1 MSGKKLIIIGLLA
14 LAGIILCLVLAVVAI
29 IGIVFL
35 SDGCFYR
42 YSYNTN
48 AVNDSGIFGTDN
60 PQDIFNDI
68 ITNAGVASTKTT
80 ITNNVTLKANGN
92 YTSST
97 VELNQTVNDPTSYGQ
112 WLNTNLQVKDGQEVT
127 LRFRGDIS
135 LCRAYL
141 PKNNIQTINNTD
153 IDGKLIMLPRVGES
167 SAEPVYFLLDAQ
179 NNEWR
184 NIAELY
190 QGDHVV
196 ITLKKD
202 QITSSAVT
210 SIYDAINK
218 NTRNANCLENQ
229 TSYSPICGRYSSWD
243 PNNQYVDKCEFVAE
257 CVECNTRQ
265 ECSVPL
271 INGVCNGTYQT
282 VSDMCSCFRN
292 HYGTAPEA
300 YLNSG
305 KYNYPWSDN
314 LNDLQVNLNRD
325 CSTEQQYIDG
335 EYQNQRYFWYS
346 ASTAAGLLYRFDS
359 NESPTNPTALG
370 GDYYFAD
377 KPTVSSG
384 NDNVIF
390 DAILSTESGANGST
404 IQSADVSYL
413 QYRLYAHSENAVNT
427 GGYVLGIKQT
437 KCNRHNGE
445 SFSDPG
451 FDNRGQIEYAISD
464 SVPSDSSAQAL
475 TLTNGEVKLNANQ
488 EGTLWLKIKNKT
500 EDYKDSFGQYNVTLI
515 TQIDT
520 GNFLTDILTPFLNG
534 FKSTISDA
542 SEKIFLNMT
551 CLNGAQNGADCTNF
565 FNYIKGILTLYIMG
579 YGMMFLMGMVKIS
592 QTDLVIRVIK
602 VGLVAGLMSGATF
615 DFFRDYVFNTVT
627 NFADEIIANMSGYS
641 LFTDEEHI
649 SNPLAFMAEVLSNIL
664 LNPTFSAQIMALL
677 SMGIS
682 GIIYFIIMIVAI
694 GILLIVLFRSITI
707 YLMAFMALAVLM
719 GIAPLFLTFILFQ
732 KTKYMFDNW
741 VKYCFKYMLEPVV
754 LMAGIIVL
762 TQLITVFLDNI
773 LSFSVCW
780 KCVLPFRLPFPQI
793 EGVTPALLKIDIFC
807 VQWFAPWGYDPR
819 ESNLAI
825 NLQYIV
831 ILLILVYSLWG
842 YTDFSSQI
850 VSRITSSFGAPTAT
864 SMGRS
869 MSSPIESKALKATGL
884 DATSRAKMK
893 QSISASIKSHTKAIK
908 QRAVGSK
915 LKDKI
920 DHEIS
925 HQAKD
930 NVQQSSTASEN
941 GKKPNNNSPKQ
952 MSEKTK

>member
-29 IGIVFL
+29 IGIAFL

-68 ITNAGVASTKTT
+68 VTNAGVASARTT

-97 VELNQTVNDPTSYGQ
+97 AELDQSVTDPTSYGQ
-112 WLNTNLQVKDGQEVT
+112 WLNTNLKVTDGQEVT
-127 LRFRGDIS
+127 LRFRGDVS

-141 PKNNIQTINNTD
+141 PRNNIQTVNNTD
-153 IDGKLIMLPRVGES
+153 IDGKPIMLPRVGES

-190 QGDHVV
+190 KGDHVV

-202 QITSSAVT
+202 QVTSSAVT
-210 SIYDAINK
+210 SIYDAVNK
-218 NTRNANCLENQ
+218 NTKSADCLENQ

-265 ECSVPL
+265 ECSEPL
-271 INGVCNGTYQT
+271 VDGFCGGTYQT

-292 HYGTAPEA
+292 HYGNAPEP
-300 YLNSG
+300 YLNNG

-325 CSTEQQYIDG
+325 CATEQQYIDG

-359 NESPTNPTALG
+359 DESPTNPTALG
-370 GDYYFAD
+370 GDYRFAN

-390 DAILSTESGANGST
+390 DAISSDGMIPNGADT
-404 IQSADVSYL
+404 TYL
-413 QYRLYAHSENAVNT
+413 QYRLYTQSENAVNT
-427 GGYVLGIKQT
+427 GGYVIGIKQT
-437 KCNRHNGE
+437 KCNRHDGE
-445 SFSDPG
+445 SFSDQG
-451 FDNRGQIEYAISD
+451 FDNRGQIEYAISNEA
-464 SVPSDSSAQAL
+464 PSDSSAQPLSPA
-475 TLTNGEVKLNANQ
+475 NGEATLSANQ
-488 EGTLWLKIKNKT
+488 EGNLWLRIQNKA

-542 SEKIFLNMT
+542 SAKIFRNMT
-551 CLNGAQNGADCTNF
+551 CLNGAENGADCSNF

-602 VGLVAGLMSGATF
+602 IGLVAGLMSGSTF
-615 DFFRDYVFNTVT
+615 DFFRDYVFDTVT

-641 LFTDEEHI
+641 LFSDEEHI
-649 SNPLAFMAEVLSNIL
+649 ANPLAFMAEVLSNIL

-682 GIIYFIIMIVAI
+682 GIIYFIIMIIAI

-754 LMAGIIVL
+754 LMAGIIVI

-780 KCVLPFRLPFPQI
+780 KCVLPFKLPFPQI
-793 EGVTPALLKIDIFC
+793 EGVTPALLNIDIFC
-807 VQWFAPWGYDPR
+807 VKWFAPWGYDPR

-908 QRAVGSK
+908 QRSVGGK
-915 LKDKI
+915 LKDKV
-920 DHEIS
+920 DNAIS
-925 HQAKD
+925 SKVKD
-930 NVQQSSTASEN
+930 NTQQSAN
-941 GKKPNNNSPKQ
+941 GSDAVKKSNNNSQK
-952 MSEKTK
+952 K

>member
-42 YSYNTN
+42 YSYNAN
-48 AVNDSGIFGTDN
+48 ASNDSGILGTDN

-68 ITNAGVASTKTT
+68 VTNAGVASAKTT
-80 ITNNVTLKANGN
+80 ITNNATLKANGN

-97 VELNQTVNDPTSYGQ
+97 AELNQSVTDPSSYGQ
-112 WLNTNLQVKDGQEVT
+112 WLNTNVKVTDGQEVT
-127 LRFRGDIS
+127 LRFRGDVS

-141 PKNNIQTINNTD
+141 PRNNIQTANNTD
-153 IDGKLIMLPRVGES
+153 IDGKPIMLPRVGES

-190 QGDHVV
+190 KGDHVV

-210 SIYDAINK
+210 SIYDAVNK
-218 NTRNANCLENQ
+218 NTKSADCRENQ

-243 PNNQYVDKCEFVAE
+243 PNNQYVDRCEFVAE

-265 ECSVPL
+265 ECSEPV
-271 INGVCNGTYQT
+271 IDGFCSGTYQT

-292 HYGTAPEA
+292 HYGTAPEP

-325 CSTEQQYIDG
+325 CATEQQYIDG

-346 ASTAAGLLYRFDS
+346 ASNAVGLLYRFDS
-359 NESPTNPTALG
+359 DESPTNPTALG
-370 GDYYFAD
+370 GDYRFAN
-377 KPTVSSG
+377 KPAVSSG

-390 DAILSTESGANGST
+390 DAILSDGMIPNGSDT
-404 IQSADVSYL
+404 TYL
-413 QYRLYAHSENAVNT
+413 QYRLYSQSENAVNT
-427 GGYVLGIKQT
+427 GGYVIGIKQT
-437 KCNRHNGE
+437 KCNRHDGE
-445 SFSDPG
+445 SFSDQG
-451 FDNRGQIEYAISD
+451 FDNRGQIEYAISN
-464 SVPSDSSAQAL
+464 SAPSDSAAQPL
-475 TLTNGEVKLNANQ
+475 SPTNGEATLNANQ
-488 EGTLWLKIKNKT
+488 EGDLWLRVKNKA

-542 SEKIFLNMT
+542 SAKIFRNMT
-551 CLNGAQNGADCTNF
+551 CLNGAENGANCTNF

-602 VGLVAGLMSGATF
+602 IGLVAGLMSGSTF
-615 DFFRDYVFNTVT
+615 DFFRDYVFDTVT

-641 LFTDEEHI
+641 LFSDEEHI

-754 LMAGIIVL
+754 LMAGIIVI
-762 TQLITVFLDNI
+762 TQLITIFLDNI

-780 KCVLPFRLPFPQI
+780 KCVLPFKLPFSQI
-793 EGVTPALLKIDIFC
+793 EGVTPALLNIDIFC
-807 VQWFAPWGYDPR
+807 VKWFAPWGYDPR

-908 QRAVGSK
+908 QRSVGGK
-915 LKDKI
+915 LKDKVDNAII
-920 DHEIS
+920 DS
-925 HQAKD
+925 RVKD
-930 NVQQSSTASEN
+930 NTQQSSN
-941 GKKPNNNSPKQ
+941 GSDAAKKSNSTSQK
-952 MSEKTK
+952 K